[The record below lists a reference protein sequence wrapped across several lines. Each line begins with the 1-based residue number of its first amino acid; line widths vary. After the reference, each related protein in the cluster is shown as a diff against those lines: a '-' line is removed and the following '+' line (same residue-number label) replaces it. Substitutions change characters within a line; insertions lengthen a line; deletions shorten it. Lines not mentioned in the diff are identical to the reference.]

1 MVRFIEYFAQNLP
14 VEEFLYD
21 FIFSSQSSSYIQTK
35 KEENMN
41 KNKIRILSILFWRE
55 YVIHI
60 QVDTYNEYA
69 DEALSIYYNTW
80 ME

>member
-41 KNKIRILSILFWRE
+41 KNKIRILSILF
-55 YVIHI
+55 
-60 QVDTYNEYA
+60 
-69 DEALSIYYNTW
+69 
-80 ME
+80 